1 MEEKPWRESIEFGS
15 RADSKYLADLKESC
29 GFLRDLLIRR
39 NLADYVSSAD
49 SMSSS
54 RGTDDDCRLS
64 RVIYPKESS
73 SNVQAYREAG
83 RGISIEIR
91 WETDEEK
98 RVASEGGVEECP
110 GVMQLD
116 PGVAS
121 SIVQSGRSSRLLESR
136 RRERERDDV
145 EQKVALALRCD
156 DAKMSLVVRRNEKV
170 CAVFTDKC

>member
-1 MEEKPWRESIEFGS
+1 MG
-15 RADSKYLADLKESC
+15 
-29 GFLRDLLIRR
+29 
-39 NLADYVSSAD
+39 N
-49 SMSSS
+49 
-54 RGTDDDCRLS
+54 DDDCRLS

-73 SNVQAYREAG
+73 SNVQASREAG

-110 GVMQLD
+110 GVMQID

-136 RRERERDDV
+136 RREKERNDV
-145 EQKVALALRCD
+145 EQKVALSLRCD
-156 DAKMSLVVRRNEKV
+156 DAKMSLVVRKNEKV
-170 CAVFTDKC
+170 CAVFIQKASLEHPPPDRTRGGDARCGPTSS